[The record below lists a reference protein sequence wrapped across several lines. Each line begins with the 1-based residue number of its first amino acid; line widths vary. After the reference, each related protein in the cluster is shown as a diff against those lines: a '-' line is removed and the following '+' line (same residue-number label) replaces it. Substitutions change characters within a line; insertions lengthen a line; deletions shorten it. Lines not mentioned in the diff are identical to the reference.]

1 MALFDNIINKYFKT
15 PDPEE
20 SLADDLNVP
29 PTKDKAETTAGS
41 NATEQSGGTI
51 NPYSQV
57 GGGKVDDGNLRF
69 SMPQTQPDREES
81 PVGDTS
87 VSTKDNAETTTGS
100 SETEQSGTSGDGAY
114 EQLWEKLYGGAEGE
128 PESQEDI
135 EEREKRERRNSNISA
150 LADALGGVA
159 NIWGS
164 IKGATPMDLSSLS
177 EANKRRYDYAK
188 DRRERNQEAWRRG
201 MFNARANDMRAQ
213 AQSEQARRAAEEKA
227 AAQKYREEQD
237 KIKEEQW
244 QTKYDFDTEQARK
257 KEELDRQKF
266 EETQRRN
273 EADQKIRQRT
283 VALAERKAEAALN
296 PTDTG
301 PASIGKVTRFGL
313 SDGSN
318 ITVPDD
324 LRGSYV
330 ADVYNQLVNAAGDA
344 TIDRNGNTKNPILS
358 FMKFQYGQ
366 KEPGLNEMMTAIQLY
381 AAEYGME
388 EYMIDRANEY
398 TENYNTPVVAKD
410 LSAPGSP
417 TESSV
422 PLPEGSGGAGASAG
436 AIDLTLPYTEEDLLE
451 YLIE

>member
-15 PDPEE
+15 PGPGEFPV
-20 SLADDLNVP
+20 DDLYLS
-29 PTKDKAETTAGS
+29 TKDKAETTAES

-69 SMPQTQPDREES
+69 SMPQTQPS
-81 PVGDTS
+81 YS
-87 VSTKDNAETTTGS
+87 
-100 SETEQSGTSGDGAY
+100 QGTGAY
-114 EQLWEKLYGGAEGE
+114 EQMWAKLYDGVEGE

-135 EEREKRERRNSNISA
+135 EEREKREKRNSNISA

-188 DRRERNQEAWRRG
+188 ERRERNQEAWRRG
-201 MFNARANDMRAQ
+201 MFNARANDMNLYAQ
-213 AQSEQARRAAEEKA
+213 EQQAKQKAEANA

-237 KIKEEQW
+237 KVKQEQW

-266 EETQRRN
+266 EETQRKN
-273 EADQKIRQRT
+273 EADLKIRKRT
-283 VALAERKAEAALN
+283 VALAERKAEQELN
-296 PTDTG
+296 TADDTTDK
-301 PASIGKVTRFGL
+301 GKVTRFGL
-313 SDGSN
+313 ADGSN
-318 ITVPDD
+318 IAVPDD
-324 LRGSYV
+324 LKGSYV

-358 FMKFQYGQ
+358 FMKMQYGQ
-366 KEPGLNEMMTAIQLY
+366 KEPGLSEMMTAIQLY
-381 AAEYGME
+381 KDEYPGIE
-388 EYMIDRANEY
+388 DYMVNRANEY

-410 LSAPGSP
+410 FPAPGSP
-417 TESSV
+417 GESIV
-422 PLPEGSGGAGASAG
+422 PLSENKSVAKSGVMVG
-436 AIDLTLPYTEEDLLE
+436 AIEKQTPLTDDDLLE
-451 YLIE
+451 YLLE

>member
-20 SLADDLNVP
+20 PPVDDLNVSA
-29 PTKDKAETTAGS
+29 KDKAGPTTESSTA
-41 NATEQSGGTI
+41 EQSGGTI

-87 VSTKDNAETTTGS
+87 VSTKDNAETTAGS
-100 SETEQSGTSGDGAY
+100 SETEQSGSSGAGAY
-114 EQLWEKLYGGAEGE
+114 EQLWEKLYGGVEGE

-135 EEREKRERRNSNISA
+135 EEREQRERRNATISA
-150 LADALGGVA
+150 LGDALGGIA
-159 NIWGS
+159 NIWGAT
-164 IKGATPMDLSSLS
+164 KGATPMDLSSLS

-188 DRRERNQEAWRRG
+188 ERRERNQEARRRG
-201 MFNARANDMRAQ
+201 MYTAGAQDINAQVRAEERA
-213 AQSEQARRAAEEKA
+213 EQLRRAAEEKA

-266 EETQRRN
+266 EETQRKN
-273 EADQKIRQRT
+273 EADQKIRKRT
-283 VALAERKAEAALN
+283 IALAEKKANAALN
-296 PTDTG
+296 NSLNN
-301 PASIGKVTRFGL
+301 ASGKVTRFGL
-313 SDGSN
+313 ADGTN

-381 AAEYGME
+381 ASEYGME

-417 TESSV
+417 GESTV
-422 PLPEGSGGAGASAG
+422 PLSENEELPP
-436 AIDLTLPYTEEDLLE
+436 LTDDDLLE
-451 YLIE
+451 YLDE

>member
-20 SLADDLNVP
+20 P
-29 PTKDKAETTAGS
+29 PVETTAES
-41 NATEQSGGTI
+41 STTEQSGGTI

-69 SMPQTQPDREES
+69 SMPQTQPDPEES
-81 PVGDTS
+81 PADDLS
-87 VSTKDNAETTTGS
+87 VSTKDKAETTAES
-100 SETEQSGTSGDGAY
+100 NATEQSGSSGAGAY
-114 EQLWEKLYGGAEGE
+114 EQMWEKLHDGVEGE

-135 EEREKRERRNSNISA
+135 EEREKREKRNSNISA

-164 IKGATPMDLSSLS
+164 IKGATPMDISSLS

-188 DRRERNQEAWRRG
+188 ERRERNQEAWRRG
-201 MFNARANDMRAQ
+201 MFNARANDMNLYAQ
-213 AQSEQARRAAEEKA
+213 EQQAKQKAEANA
-227 AAQKYREEQD
+227 AAQKYKKEQD
-237 KIKEEQW
+237 KIKQEQW
-244 QTKYDFDTEQARK
+244 QTKYDFDTEQAK
-257 KEELDRQKF
+257 QKAELDRQKF

-273 EADQKIRQRT
+273 EADLKIRQRT
-283 VALAERKAEAALN
+283 VALAEKKANTELN
-296 PTDTG
+296 NSLNN
-301 PASIGKVTRFGL
+301 ASGKVTRFGL

-330 ADVYNQLVNAAGDA
+330 ADVYNKLVNAAGDA

-366 KEPGLNEMMTAIQLY
+366 KEPGLSEMMTAIQLY
-381 AAEYGME
+381 KDEYLGIE
-388 EYMIDRANEY
+388 DYMVNRANEY
-398 TENYNTPVVAKD
+398 TENYNTPVEAKD

-417 TESSV
+417 GESTV
-422 PLPEGSGGAGASAG
+422 PLIENKEAPKSGAKVGGVEKNTP
-436 AIDLTLPYTEEDLLE
+436 LTDDDLLE
-451 YLIE
+451 YLLE

>member
-1 MALFDNIINKYFKT
+1 MALFDDIINKYFKAS
-15 PDPEE
+15 DPEE
-20 SLADDLNVP
+20 PSVDVL
-29 PTKDKAETTAGS
+29 TKDKAETTAETS
-41 NATEQSGGTI
+41 TTEQSGGTI

-57 GGGKVDDGNLRF
+57 GGGKVDDANLRF
-69 SMPQTQPDREES
+69 SMPQTQSGTEES

-87 VSTKDNAETTTGS
+87 VSTKGNTEATAGS
-100 SETEQSGTSGDGAY
+100 NETEQSGSSGAGAY
-114 EQLWEKLYGGAEGE
+114 EQLWEKLYGGGEGE

-164 IKGATPMDLSSLS
+164 IRGATPMDLSSLS

-188 DRRERNQEAWRRG
+188 ERRERNQEAWRRG

-244 QTKYDFDTEQARK
+244 QTKYEFDIEQARK

-266 EETQRRN
+266 EETQRKN
-273 EADQKIRQRT
+273 EADLKIRQRT
-283 VALAERKAEAALN
+283 IALAERKANNELN
-296 PTDTG
+296 NPSNN
-301 PASIGKVTRFGL
+301 ASGKVTRFGL

-330 ADVYNQLVNAAGDA
+330 ADVYNLLVDAAGGA
-344 TIDRNGNTKNPILS
+344 TIDGNSNTNNPILS

-381 AAEYGME
+381 KDKYPGIED
-388 EYMIDRANEY
+388 YMIDRANEY
-398 TENYNTPVVAKD
+398 TENYNTPVVPKD

-417 TESSV
+417 GESTV
-422 PLPEGSGGAGASAG
+422 PLSEDEELPP
-436 AIDLTLPYTEEDLLE
+436 LTDDDLLE
-451 YLIE
+451 YLDEE